1 MKIGLDASYS
11 IDRQPSGVG
20 VYSQNLIAELAAL
33 HTEHRWTLCYRAN
46 RYLRSLRLSKP
57 GPNCTRALME
67 SATLSLLAS
76 RLDLFH
82 GLNQRLPERRFQ
94 RTVTTFH
101 DLFVMTSE
109 YSTDEYR
116 TRFGGL
122 ARQAA
127 ERSDKII
134 AVSSFTADQTAELLE
149 YPRQQIKVVPHGVSE
164 LPDFSADE
172 LASFRSQHSLER
184 PFLLNVGAVQERK
197 NISRL
202 VEAFETLQPD
212 LTLVLA
218 GGAGYGIEQI
228 QSRIEASAARDRIVQ
243 MGYVDTDTKAKL
255 YRAAHALAFPSL
267 NEGFGIPILEA
278 MSVGLPVLTS
288 DCSSMPE
295 VAGAAAVLIDPTDP
309 AAIAD
314 GLRRVIEDETL
325 RTSLRERGLARVREF
340 TWMRAA
346 QSVLGVYEELA

>member
-20 VYSQNLIAELAAL
+20 VYSQNLISDLAAL
-33 HTEHRWTLCYRAN
+33 DTEHRWTLCYRAN
-46 RYLRSLRLSKP
+46 RYLRSLRLPKP
-57 GPNCTRALME
+57 GANCTRALME
-67 SATLSLLAS
+67 SATLPLLVS

-94 RTVTTFH
+94 RAVTTFH

-109 YSTDEYR
+109 YSTAEYR
-116 TRFGGL
+116 ARFEGL

-134 AVSSFTADQTAELLE
+134 AVSTFTADQTAELLG
-149 YPRQQIKVVPHGVSE
+149 YPREQISVIPHGVAE
-164 LPDFSADE
+164 TPDFSPDE
-172 LASFRSQHSLER
+172 LTSFRRQHGLER

-197 NISRL
+197 NISRI
-202 VEAFETLQPD
+202 VEAFERLQLD

-218 GGAGYGIEQI
+218 GGPGYGVEQI
-228 QSRIEASAARDRIVQ
+228 RARIDASPARDRIVQ
-243 MGYVDTDTKAKL
+243 MGYVDADTKAKL
-255 YRAAHALAFPSL
+255 YRTAHALAFPSL

-278 MSVGLPVLTS
+278 MSAGLPVLTS

-295 VAGAAAVLIDPTDP
+295 VAADAAVLIDPTDTT
-309 AAIAD
+309 AIAD
-314 GLRRVIEDETL
+314 GLRRVIEDETI
-325 RTSLRERGLARVREF
+325 RATLRESGLARAREF
-340 TWMRAA
+340 TWNRAA